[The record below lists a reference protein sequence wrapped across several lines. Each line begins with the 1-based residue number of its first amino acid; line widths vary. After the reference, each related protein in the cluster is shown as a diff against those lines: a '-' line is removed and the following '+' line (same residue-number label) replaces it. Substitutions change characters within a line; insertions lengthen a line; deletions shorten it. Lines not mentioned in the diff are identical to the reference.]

1 MKNYY
6 KVILINSFE
15 EEEIHNRVEDI
26 DYLVGLEDNSILR
39 VEKLT
44 DEEFKETKE
53 EKWLM
58 KLLFY
63 VFFYLCSW
71 ALYIRL

>member
-53 EKWLM
+53 K
-58 KLLFY
+58 K
-63 VFFYLCSW
+63 
-71 ALYIRL
+71 